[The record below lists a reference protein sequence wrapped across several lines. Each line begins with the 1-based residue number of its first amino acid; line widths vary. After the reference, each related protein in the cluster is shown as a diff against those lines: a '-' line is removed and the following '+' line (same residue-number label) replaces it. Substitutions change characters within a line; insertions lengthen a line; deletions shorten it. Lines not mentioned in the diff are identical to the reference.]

1 MTTNPFTIAQT
12 DQNRHVVA
20 NRLIKSG
27 EVILTETPFV
37 YGPKSGSPVLCLGCF
52 ECVDSK
58 TYCTKCS
65 WPVCGPECEA
75 LSSHKDNECEIFA
88 KNCVKFQDVDDPY
101 DVCLQYEGITP
112 LRMLLAKE
120 KDPKRWLEEIEGLES
135 KNEIRKINTKIVDFV
150 RNVCKLEF
158 CDTLIHTICGILEV
172 TAIDVRASSGYLI
185 RCLYPKLS
193 LISHNCVTNLFQTV
207 TPNDFKI
214 TLRASVNIPEN
225 HELFYN
231 YVYPLWPT
239 LIRRDFLKENKYLDC
254 QCRRCSDKTEL
265 GTHLSTLK
273 CSKCDNGVILST
285 DPLNDSCD
293 WNCTHCEFK
302 TNAVSVRKVY
312 KIVQS
317 EIEAIQM
324 VSGAEGIE
332 QREAIFRKYRS
343 VFHPKNAYMSIL
355 RVDLTQLYGR
365 APGYT
370 IHELPDLLQEH
381 KVELCYQLLEV
392 LDVVEPGVSRLRGI
406 TLYELHAP
414 LISLARNEYK
424 SGLITREDF
433 RRKMQDAVELLEK
446 SVEILKWEPE
456 NSIEGELAIVAK
468 QSLENLVQNFDL
480 LIQTA

>member
-1 MTTNPFTIAQT
+1 MTTNPFTIKQT

-27 EVILTETPFV
+27 EIILTETPFV
-37 YGPKSGSPVLCLGCF
+37 YGPKPGSPVLCLGCF

-58 TYCTKCS
+58 TACSKCS
-65 WPVCGPECEA
+65 WPVCGPECEF

-88 KNCVKFQDVDDPY
+88 KNRVKFNDVDDPY

-120 KDPKRWLEEIEGLES
+120 KDPKRWLEEIGGL
-135 KNEIRKINTKIVDFV
+135 KIRKNNVNVVDFV
-150 RNVCKLEF
+150 RNVCKMDQF
-158 CDTLIHTICGILEV
+158 CDDLIHTVCGILDLN
-172 TAIDVRASSGYLI
+172 AIEVRAPSGYLI

-193 LISHNCVTNLFQTV
+193 QISHNCVTNLFQTV
-207 TPNDFKI
+207 TPEDFKI
-214 TLRASVNIPEN
+214 TLRASGNISEN
-225 HELFYN
+225 QELFYN

-239 LIRRDFLKENKYLDC
+239 LIRRDFLKENKNLDC
-254 QCRRCSDKTEL
+254 CCKRCGDKTEL
-265 GTHLSTLK
+265 RTHLSTLK
-273 CSKCDNGVILST
+273 CSKCDNGILLSS
-285 DPLNDSCD
+285 DSLSDSCD

-302 TNAVSVRKVY
+302 TNASSVKKVY
-312 KIVQS
+312 RIVQS

-343 VFHPKNAYMSIL
+343 VFHPKNAYMTIL

-392 LDVVEPGVSRLRGI
+392 LDVVEPGLSKLRGI

-433 RRKMQDAVELLEK
+433 RKKMQDAVGLLEK
-446 SVEILKWEPE
+446 SVEILKLEPP
-456 NSIEGELAIVAK
+456 NSVEGELAIVAK